1 MNRHT
6 LNITA
11 DMSQVAILDRIK
23 EELKT
28 DSSLLF
34 VNLTHVGF
42 RLTRDFFFVISQRF
56 HRDRIILGV
65 SNEIEVSMAKSLGLQ
80 SEIVGMKAEFD
91 KAFEKKNILAHNMS
105 MWEYFVYEVKRG
117 LWYVRF
123 YFVQKFFKKEKILHI
138 RKTSP
143 NLFLMIT
150 GLIISVTLLLFIFHF
165 AVSKTF
171 VHITPQISIRSISAN
186 IIYSLNENTGS
197 VLQSKNNIAMK
208 KVTLPVEYEMQF
220 NLDTV
225 DPNSTTNAQWTVVI
239 FNELDADQALKPQT
253 RFITQNG
260 EVFRTR
266 DWINVPASKT
276 LNGITEIGSVEAV
289 LIADG
294 NDEAG
299 KVIGQRGNIPNG
311 TDLTIP
317 GLKFNR
323 DKVYAKAKEVFHGG
337 ADPKVHVVAEPEVKK
352 FEGIVR
358 EQLYNKARERIQ
370 QYLDENKKS
379 SGEDYALLMG
389 DGVTFDN
396 ENVGI
401 SSGQKYG
408 DTANTVSI
416 KWSLT
421 ISALVYD
428 RKSTI
433 AYLTDI
439 FREGLL
445 RGTDKELGIHTDTLH
460 MTNIVSQA
468 DDRSR
473 IKATMEM
480 TASITYD
487 FENATNE
494 LTRHMKVLIAGLSKK
509 EAISRLINAGH
520 VKEVDI
526 SFSPFWIRNVS
537 SNIDNIDFII
547 ER

>member
-1 MNRHT
+1 MNQ
-6 LNITA
+6 IT
-11 DMSQVAILDRIK
+11 ILDLIK
-23 EELKT
+23 NELKK
-28 DSSLLF
+28 DSAPLF
-34 VNLTHVGF
+34 VDLTKSSF
-42 RLTRDFFFVISQRF
+42 RLTRDFFFVISRRF
-56 HRDRIILGV
+56 HRDRIILWV
-65 SNEIEVSMAKSLGLQ
+65 SHENEVSMAKSLGLQ
-80 SEIVGMKAEFD
+80 SEIVWIKAEYD
-91 KAFEKKNILAHNMS
+91 KTFEKKNILAHNMS
-105 MWEYFVYEVKRG
+105 MWEYFVYEVKRWFG
-117 LWYVRF
+117 YIRF
-123 YFVQKFFKKEKILHI
+123 FLVQRFFRQEKIHHI

-143 NLFLMIT
+143 NLFLMIS
-150 GLIISVTLLLFIFHF
+150 GLIVSITLLLFIFHF

-171 VHITPQISIRSISAN
+171 VHITPQISIRPISAN
-186 IIYSLNENTGS
+186 IVYAINGNSGSLF
-197 VLQSKNNIAMK
+197 QAKNNIIMK

-225 DPNSTTNAQWTVVI
+225 DPNSTTAAQWTVII

-276 LNGITEIGSVEAV
+276 LNGITEIWSVEAV
-289 LIADG
+289 LIADL

-317 GLKFNR
+317 WLKFNR
-323 DKVYAKAKEVFHGG
+323 DKVYAKAKESFHGW
-337 ADPKVHVVAEPEVKK
+337 ADPKVHIVSEGEIKK
-352 FEGIVR
+352 FQWIVR

-396 ENVGI
+396 EKVDI
-401 SSGQKYG
+401 SSWQKYG
-408 DTANTVSI
+408 DIANEVSI
-416 KWSLT
+416 KWTLSV
-421 ISALVYD
+421 SALVYD

-433 AYLTDI
+433 AYLTEV

-445 RGTDKELGIHTDTLH
+445 RWTDKELAIHTDTLR

-487 FENATNE
+487 FENATND
-494 LTRHMKVLIAGLSKK
+494 LTRNMKILIAWLSKK
-509 EAISRLINAGH
+509 EAISRLINAWH
-520 VKEVDI
+520 VKEIDI
-526 SFSPFWIRNVS
+526 TFSPFWIRNVS
-537 SNIDNIDFII
+537 SNVDNIDFII
-547 ER
+547 QR